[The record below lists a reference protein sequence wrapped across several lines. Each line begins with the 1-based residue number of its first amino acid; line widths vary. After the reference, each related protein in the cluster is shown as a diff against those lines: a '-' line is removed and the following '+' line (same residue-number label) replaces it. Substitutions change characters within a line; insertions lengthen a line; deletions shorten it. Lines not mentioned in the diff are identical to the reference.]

1 MSAKVLRIVW
11 SLSNTLGLSPFEE
24 GGTCVC
30 VWGGGGRGANR
41 GVMVGCVT
49 SRRGVMSMPYLI
61 RTKTKETIETV
72 RINGVSI
79 LRRLELKIMYV
90 I

>member
-1 MSAKVLRIVW
+1 M
-11 SLSNTLGLSPFEE
+11 
-24 GGTCVC
+24 C
-30 VWGGGGRGANR
+30 VWGGGGGRGANR

-79 LRRLELKIMYV
+79 LRR
-90 I
+90 

>member
-1 MSAKVLRIVW
+1 M
-11 SLSNTLGLSPFEE
+11 
-24 GGTCVC
+24 C
-30 VWGGGGRGANR
+30 VWGGGRGANR

-49 SRRGVMSMPYLI
+49 RRRGVMSMPYLT
-61 RTKTKETIETV
+61 RTKTKEIIETV

>member
-1 MSAKVLRIVW
+1 M
-11 SLSNTLGLSPFEE
+11 
-24 GGTCVC
+24 C

-90 I
+90 IQLHRYRVRLNLLHSRF

>member
-1 MSAKVLRIVW
+1 M
-11 SLSNTLGLSPFEE
+11 
-24 GGTCVC
+24 CVC

-49 SRRGVMSMPYLI
+49 SRRGIMSMPYLI

-79 LRRLELKIMYV
+79 LRWLELKIMYV